1 MTMSKQDS
9 KKDEQILDTLLPD
22 IENMSREEAA
32 ALFTETGADL
42 RALRARLQDA
52 AKGIAAELRKGGTAA
67 PRSLTRAIE
76 ALDDSER
83 LPQSSDSAA
92 MAKASE
98 IVRRFRKP
106 QSIPKD
112 ERIVRAA
119 RFSPRASADDDDS
132 SAEKLAAELKKEL
145 EGDDTPKE

>member
-1 MTMSKQDS
+1 MSKQDS

-22 IENMSREEAA
+22 IENMSREEAE

-52 AKGIAAELRKGGTAA
+52 AKGIAAGLRKGGTAA

-83 LPQSSDSAA
+83 LPQSSDTAA
-92 MAKASE
+92 MAKATE

-106 QSIPKD
+106 QPIP
-112 ERIVRAA
+112 EGGRIVRAA
-119 RFSPRASADDDDS
+119 RFSPTASAEHEDDS
-132 SAEKLAAELKKEL
+132 AERLAAELKKEV

>member
-1 MTMSKQDS
+1 MSKKEDS

-22 IENMSREEAA
+22 IENMSREDAE

-42 RALRARLQDA
+42 RALRARLLDA
-52 AKGIAAELRKGGTAA
+52 AKGIAAELRKGGTPA

-83 LPQSSDSAA
+83 LPQSSDTAA
-92 MAKASE
+92 LVKARE
-98 IVRRFRKP
+98 VVRRFRKP
-106 QSIPKD
+106 QPIP
-112 ERIVRAA
+112 EGGQIVRAA

-132 SAEKLAAELKKEL
+132 SAEQLAAELKKEV

>member
-22 IENMSREEAA
+22 IENMSREEAE
-32 ALFTETGADL
+32 ALFTETGVDL
-42 RALRARLQDA
+42 RALRARLQDV
-52 AKGIAAELRKGGTAA
+52 AKGIAAKLRKGGTAA
-67 PRSLTRAIE
+67 SRSLTRAIE

-83 LPQSSDSAA
+83 LPQSSDTAA
-92 MAKASE
+92 MAKARE

-106 QSIPKD
+106 QSIP
-112 ERIVRAA
+112 EGGRIVRAA
-119 RFSPRASADDDDS
+119 RFSPTASAEHDDDS
-132 SAEKLAAELKKEL
+132 AERLAVELKKDV